1 MMMIWTL
8 FCGVILGALTLGLIA
23 TPSRIDDLIG
33 VWLAMIAAFIVA
45 INYVTWQI
53 IGKESIQISKEFIEV
68 YNSGT
73 WFKRRL
79 KINFYEF
86 EDLNFEQ
93 DSRTPHWIEFWGI
106 GGGKISIHYLG
117 RRRKFG
123 QDLSEKQAIDLFE
136 KLQNEIEEVQS
147 RP

>member
-1 MMMIWTL
+1 
-8 FCGVILGALTLGLIA
+8 
-23 TPSRIDDLIG
+23 
-33 VWLAMIAAFIVA
+33 MIAAFIVA